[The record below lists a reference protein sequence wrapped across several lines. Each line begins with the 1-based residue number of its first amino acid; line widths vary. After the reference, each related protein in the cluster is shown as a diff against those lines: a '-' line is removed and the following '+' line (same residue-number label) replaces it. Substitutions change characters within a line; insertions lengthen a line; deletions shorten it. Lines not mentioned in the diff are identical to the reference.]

1 MAPQTSLGN
10 ILIVDDE
17 EAITDLL
24 SLNLRSEGYNVA
36 VISRTSEVDLR
47 ELRSF
52 HLVIVDGKNQDFTG
66 LSLIKKIKESPVGDM
81 LGIIYCSRIDNERI
95 LIDALNAGADDCMRK
110 PFSLRELLARI
121 KAVMRRWTVSRTSRT
136 PEERGDVTRIGSM
149 RIDTSRKTVT
159 IEEEFV
165 NLSNTEFAILE
176 LLLRNANTYT
186 SRIEIFKKIWP
197 DGVEAN
203 ERVVDTNISR
213 LRRKLGDA
221 GSCISNRQGLGYMIV
236 TDNKSA

>member
-121 KAVMRRWTVSRTSRT
+121 KAVMRRWTSRAHLAHPKNAAMSHASVQCVSTL
-136 PEERGDVTRIGSM
+136 PEKPS
-149 RIDTSRKTVT
+149 
-159 IEEEFV
+159 
-165 NLSNTEFAILE
+165 LS
-176 LLLRNANTYT
+176 
-186 SRIEIFKKIWP
+186 KK
-197 DGVEAN
+197 N
-203 ERVVDTNISR
+203 S
-213 LRRKLGDA
+213 
-221 GSCISNRQGLGYMIV
+221 
-236 TDNKSA
+236 